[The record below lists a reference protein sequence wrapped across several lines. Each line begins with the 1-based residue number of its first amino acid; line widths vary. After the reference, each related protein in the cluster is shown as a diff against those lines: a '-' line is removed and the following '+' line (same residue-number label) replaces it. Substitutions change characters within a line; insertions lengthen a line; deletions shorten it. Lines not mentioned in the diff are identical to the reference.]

1 MAGKIVNIRFAE
13 IVKGALDDLV
23 VEPRRP
29 CQKITS
35 YDSQHHFRLRKNSM
49 NTGYTDIQ
57 LTQEISKLEAAI
69 QKWAEERDLWLD
81 SGFKEFLQHIGGEPN
96 SPAVV
101 TVLYTGG
108 DLTRVLDEDLEM
120 NGPPLREIVASLGF
134 SCENQNGYT
143 YYFYADDD
151 TLNAAFES
159 YFHWKWVCSL
169 VQPDAGDVYDELYA
183 HFGANPDQFHRLTPR
198 AFEILLSR
206 VFENQGFTAELGPGS
221 GDGGVDIRLWQRGP
235 LGDVLTLV
243 QAKRYAPHRKI
254 ELDAVAALRGVM
266 VVEEAPKGMFVT
278 TSAYLPSA
286 RRFAARA
293 GNVIELVTTADV
305 AQWCATATNGI
316 IEDKSS
322 LVSRENVKR
331 VLQQISQAND
341 PRVLHT
347 TWGYNMTHNVFAL
360 VLKETKHAAL
370 LMSLPLCK
378 VTDDGYGQRGTE
390 VPSFGE
396 DAVGRHCAE
405 TVWRAKR
412 TVHESGHISYWDG
425 RHLYS
430 TWDGKPKPFDYM
442 D

>member
-1 MAGKIVNIRFAE
+1 M
-13 IVKGALDDLV
+13 LDILV
-23 VEPRRP
+23 VEHRHFP
-29 CQKITS
+29 QKLAGAMLFDTTILSST
-35 YDSQHHFRLRKNSM
+35 YSM
-49 NTGYTDIQ
+49 NAGYTDPQ
-57 LTQEISKLEAAI
+57 LAQEISSLEAAI

-81 SGFKEFLQHIGGEPN
+81 SGFKDYLHHVGGEPS

-101 TVLYTGG
+101 TVLCTGS
-108 DLTRVLDEDLEM
+108 DLMRVLDEDLEVG
-120 NGPPLREIVASLGF
+120 GPPFHEFVASLGYF
-134 SCENQNGYT
+134 CENQNGYV
-143 YYFYADDD
+143 YYFYANDAA
-151 TLNAAFES
+151 LNAAFES
-159 YFHWKWVCSL
+159 YFHWQWVCSL
-169 VQPDAGDVYDELYA
+169 IQPDAGDVYEELYA
-183 HFGANPDQFHRLTPR
+183 HFAANPDQFHRLNPR

-206 VFENQGFTAELGPGS
+206 VFQSQGFTTELGPGS

-266 VVEEAPKGMFVT
+266 AVEEAPRGMFVT
-278 TSAYLPSA
+278 TSTYLPSA

-293 GNVIELVTTADV
+293 GNVIELATTADV
-305 AQWCATATNGI
+305 AQWCTTATNGI
-316 IEDKSS
+316 VKDKSS
-322 LVSRENVKR
+322 LVSRENVDR
-331 VLQQISQAND
+331 LLHQVSLAAD

-347 TWGYNMTHNVFAL
+347 TWGYNMTHNTFAL

-370 LMSLPLCK
+370 LMSLPRRT
-378 VTDDGYGQRGTE
+378 VTHDGYGQRGTE

-396 DAVGRHCAE
+396 DALGHHRAE

-412 TVHESGHISYWDG
+412 KIHEGGRVSYWDG

-430 TWDGKPKPFDYM
+430 AWDGEPAHFDYV

>member
-1 MAGKIVNIRFAE
+1 MVSFVDVRKATLDALVLDVRRFPLQRYAYH
-13 IVKGALDDLV
+13 LYSSL
-23 VEPRRP
+23 
-29 CQKITS
+29 S
-35 YDSQHHFRLRKNSM
+35 MNSM
-49 NTGYTDIQ
+49 NARYTDIQ
-57 LTQEISKLEAAI
+57 LAQEIARLEAAI

-81 SGFKEFLQHIGGEPN
+81 SGFKEYLQHVGGEPG

-120 NGPPLREIVASLGF
+120 EGPPLREIVASLGF
-134 SCENQNGYT
+134 SCENQDGYT
-143 YYFYADDD
+143 YYFYANDEV
-151 TLNAAFES
+151 LNAAFES
-159 YFHWKWVCSL
+159 YFHWQWVCSL
-169 VQPDAGDVYDELYA
+169 IQPDADDVYEELYA
-183 HFGANPDQFHRLTPR
+183 HFAANPDQLHRLNPR

-206 VFENQGFTAELGPGS
+206 VFQNRGFTTELGPGS

-266 VVEEAPKGMFVT
+266 AVEDAPRGMFVT

-293 GNVIELVTTADV
+293 GNVIELATTADV
-305 AQWCATATNGI
+305 AQWCATATDGI
-316 IEDKSS
+316 VKDKSS
-322 LVSRENVKR
+322 LVSRDNVSR
-331 VLQQISQAND
+331 LLHQMALAAD

-347 TWGYNMTHNVFAL
+347 TWGHNMTHNSFAL

-370 LMSLPLCK
+370 LMSLPHRT
-378 VTDDGYGQRGTE
+378 VTHDGYGQRGTE

-396 DAVGRHCAE
+396 DALGHHCVE

-412 TVHESGHISYWDG
+412 TVCESGRVGYWDG
-425 RHLYS
+425 KHLYS
-430 TWDGKPKPFDYM
+430 AWDGRPTPFDYM

>member
-1 MAGKIVNIRFAE
+1 
-13 IVKGALDDLV
+13 
-23 VEPRRP
+23 
-29 CQKITS
+29 
-35 YDSQHHFRLRKNSM
+35 M

-57 LTQEISKLEAAI
+57 LALEISKLEAAI

-81 SGFKEFLQHIGGEPN
+81 SGFKEFLQHIGGEPH

-108 DLTRVLDEDLEM
+108 DLTRILDEDLDM
-120 NGPPLREIVASLGF
+120 DGPSLREIVASLGF
-134 SCENQNGYT
+134 SCENRDGYT
-143 YYFYADDD
+143 YYFYADGE
-151 TLNAAFES
+151 TLNSAFES

-169 VQPDAGDVYDELYA
+169 VQQDVGDIYDELYA
-183 HFGANPDQFHRLTPR
+183 HFAANPDQFHRLSPR

-206 VFENQGFTAELGPGS
+206 VFQNQGFTAELGPGS

-266 VVEEAPKGMFVT
+266 VVEEAPRGMFVT

-293 GNVIELVTTADV
+293 GNVIELATTADV
-305 AQWCATATNGI
+305 AQWCATAKNGI

-331 VLQQISQAND
+331 VLQQVSLAND

-347 TWGYNMTHNVFAL
+347 TWGYNMTHNIFAL

-370 LMSLPLCK
+370 LMSLPLRK

-390 VPSFGE
+390 VPSFGK
-396 DAVGRHCAE
+396 DAVGRHCAK

-412 TVHESGHISYWDG
+412 TVNESGQISYWDG
-425 RHLYS
+425 RHLYC
-430 TWDGKPKPFDYM
+430 TWDGAPKPFDYM

>member
-1 MAGKIVNIRFAE
+1 MSA
-13 IVKGALDDLV
+13 
-23 VEPRRP
+23 
-29 CQKITS
+29 
-35 YDSQHHFRLRKNSM
+35 
-49 NTGYTDIQ
+49 GYTDIQ
-57 LTQEISKLEAAI
+57 LAQEISRLEVAI
-69 QKWAEERDLWLD
+69 QKWAQERDLWLD
-81 SGFKEFLQHIGGEPN
+81 SGFKEFLKHVGGEPG

-108 DLTRVLDEDLEM
+108 DLTRVLDEDLEVD
-120 NGPPLREIVASLGF
+120 GPSFHEFVASQGYF
-134 SCENQNGYT
+134 CENQNGYT
-143 YYFYADDD
+143 YYFYAEDEA
-151 TLNAAFES
+151 LNAALES
-159 YFHWKWVCSL
+159 YFHWQWVCSL
-169 VQPDAGDVYDELYA
+169 IEPDAGDVYEELYS
-183 HFGANPDQFHRLTPR
+183 HFAANPDRLHRLSPR

-206 VFENQGFTAELGPGS
+206 VFQNQGFTTELGPGS

-266 VVEEAPKGMFVT
+266 AVEEAPKGLFVT

-286 RRFAARA
+286 KRFAARA
-293 GNVIELVTTADV
+293 GNVIELATTSDI

-316 IEDKSS
+316 VKDKSS
-322 LVSRENVKR
+322 LVARENVGR
-331 VLQQISQAND
+331 LLDQVSLVAD

-347 TWGYNMTHNVFAL
+347 TWGYNAIHNSFAL

-370 LMSLPLCK
+370 LMSLPLRT
-378 VTDDGYGQRGTE
+378 VSHDGYGQRGTQ

-396 DAVGRHCAE
+396 DALGHHRSE

-412 TVHESGHISYWDG
+412 KVYESGHVGYWDG
-425 RHLYS
+425 NHLYRA
-430 TWDGKPKPFDYM
+430 WDGRPAHFDYM